1 MDPLTALSIAQGIGG
16 FIDASNKAKQ
26 QEAYYQQNR
35 INAAQAR
42 DLQIQGLQKRAVQIS
57 EQYSQKKQDLAI
69 AALKREGAMITA
81 SGESGLAGQTEAIKL
96 SQAESDKLKG
106 LDTLSQQANALFDDI
121 EVQKLGLNAQMLQRI
136 RSVSRGVKPSLGM
149 AILNTAS
156 SAIAAE
162 IEFGGKTDN
171 IFGGIFSGG
180 DKLGSQ
186 TAAFTPVTYNPSSA
200 WLNAGSNQ
208 L

>member
-1 MDPLTALSIAQGIGG
+1 MSIMTALSVAQGIGG
-16 FIDASNKAKQ
+16 FIDASNKARQ

-106 LDTLSQQANALFDDI
+106 LDTFSQQANALFDDI

-136 RSVSRGVKPSLGM
+136 RSVQRGVKPSLGM
-149 AILNTAS
+149 AVLSTAS

-162 IEFGGKTDN
+162 IDYGDSN
-171 IFGGIFSGG
+171 IFGLGG
-180 DKLGSQ
+180 DSLGSQ

>member
-1 MDPLTALSIAQGIGG
+1 MAIMTALSIAKGMAG

-26 QEAYYQQNR
+26 QEAYYLQNR

-42 DLQIQGLQKRAVQIS
+42 DLQIQGLQKRAVQFS
-57 EQYSQKKQDLAI
+57 DQYSQKKQDLVI
-69 AALKREGAMITA
+69 AALKREGTMITA

-106 LDTLSQQANALFDDI
+106 LDIYSQQIDAIFDDI
-121 EVQKLGLNAQMLQRI
+121 EIQKLGLNAQMLERI
-136 RSVSRGVKPSLGM
+136 RSVQRGVKPNLGM
-149 AILNTAS
+149 AILGMAS
-156 SAIAAE
+156 SAISSE
-162 IEFGGKTDN
+162 IKMGKEADTIFSN
-171 IFGGIFSGG
+171 IFGGG

-186 TAAFTPVTYNPSSA
+186 TTAFSPVGSTSS
-200 WLNAGSNQ
+200 WISAGEEIV

>member
-1 MDPLTALSIAQGIGG
+1 MTALSIAKGIGG

-26 QEAYYQQNR
+26 QEAYYLQNR
-35 INAAQAR
+35 INSAQAR

-57 EQYSQKKQDLAI
+57 DQYSQKKQDLVI
-69 AALKREGAMITA
+69 AALKREGTMITA

-106 LDTLSQQANALFDDI
+106 LDIYTQQVNAIFDDI

-136 RSVSRGVKPSLGM
+136 RSVQRGVQPSLGM

-156 SAIAAE
+156 SAIATE

-171 IFGGIFSGG
+171 IFSNIFGGG

-186 TAAFTPVTYNPSSA
+186 TAAFTPVTYNPSSV
-200 WLNAGSNQ
+200 WLNAASSV

>member
-26 QEAYYQQNR
+26 QEAYYLQNR
-35 INAAQAR
+35 INSAQAR
-42 DLQIQGLQKRAVQIS
+42 DLQIQGLQKRAVQFS
-57 EQYSQKKQDLAI
+57 DQYSQKKQDLVI
-69 AALKREGAMITA
+69 AALKREGTMITA

-106 LDTLSQQANALFDDI
+106 LDIYSQQIDAIFSDI

-136 RSVSRGVKPSLGM
+136 RSVQRGVKPNLGM
-149 AILNTAS
+149 AILGMAS
-156 SAIAAE
+156 SVISSE
-162 IEFGGKTDN
+162 IKMGKQADSIFSN
-171 IFGGIFSGG
+171 IFGSGG

-186 TAAFTPVTYNPSSA
+186 TSPFIPVTNNPSLES
-200 WLNAGSNQ
+200 WQ
-208 L
+208 

>member
-1 MDPLTALSIAQGIGG
+1 MAIDPLTALSIAQGIGG

-42 DLQIQGLQKRAVQIS
+42 DLQIQGLQKRAVQFS
-57 EQYSQKKQDLAI
+57 DQYSQKKQDLVI
-69 AALKREGAMITA
+69 AALKREGTMITA
-81 SGESGLAGQTEAIKL
+81 SGESGLAGQIENIKL

-106 LDTLSQQANALFDDI
+106 LDIYSQQIDAIFDDI
-121 EVQKLGLNAQMLQRI
+121 EIQKLGLNAQMLERI
-136 RSVSRGVKPSLGM
+136 RSVQRGVKPSLGM

-171 IFGGIFSGG
+171 IFGNIFGSGG

-186 TAAFTPVTYNPSSA
+186 TSPFIPVTNNTSLQA
-200 WLNAGSNQ
+200 WQ
-208 L
+208 

>member
-1 MDPLTALSIAQGIGG
+1 MGIMTALSIAQGVAG

-26 QEAYYQQNR
+26 QEAYYLQNR

-42 DLQIQGLQKRAVQIS
+42 DLQIQGLQKRAVQFS
-57 EQYSQKKQDLAI
+57 DQYSQKKQDLVI
-69 AALKREGAMITA
+69 AALKREGTMITA

-106 LDTLSQQANALFDDI
+106 LDIYSQQIDAIFDDI

-136 RSVSRGVKPSLGM
+136 RSVQRGVQPSLGM
-149 AILNTAS
+149 AILGMAS
-156 SAIAAE
+156 SAISSE
-162 IEFGGKTDN
+162 IKMGKQADSIFSN
-171 IFGGIFSGG
+171 IFGSGG

-186 TAAFTPVTYNPSSA
+186 TSPFIPVTNNPSLES
-200 WLNAGSNQ
+200 WQ
-208 L
+208 

>member
-1 MDPLTALSIAQGIGG
+1 MTALSIAKGIGG

-26 QEAYYQQNR
+26 QEAYYLQNR
-35 INAAQAR
+35 INSAQAR

-57 EQYSQKKQDLAI
+57 DQYSQKKQDLVI
-69 AALKREGAMITA
+69 AALKREGTMITA

-106 LDTLSQQANALFDDI
+106 LDIYTKQVNAIFDDI

-136 RSVSRGVKPSLGM
+136 RSVQRGVQPSLGM
-149 AILNTAS
+149 AILGAAS
-156 SAIAAE
+156 SAISSE
-162 IEFGGKTDN
+162 IEIGDQADSIFSN
-171 IFGGIFSGG
+171 IFGGG

-186 TAAFTPVTYNPSSA
+186 TAAFTPVTYNPSSV
-200 WLNAGSNQ
+200 WLNAGSSV